1 MALSGGGAGPTT
13 MVALIFLLLNL
24 GAPRS
29 SSPLT
34 RTQLASR
41 LVEVRRQIT
50 KVVSRAGTHRVPLTV
65 CLMVAGTGSTP

>member
-50 KVVSRAGTHRVPLTV
+50 KVVSRAGTHRRAIDGLSDGRGDG
-65 CLMVAGTGSTP
+65 GTP